1 MQSLDFLQQLDEII
15 AERHMLHHPF
25 YQLWNEGA
33 LTLPVLREYAKEYY
47 LHVHRFPT
55 YVSATHARCHDLSIR
70 QMLLENLIEEEHG
83 PDNHPELWLRFAE
96 ALGISRQEIL
106 QHRYLP
112 QTVIAVELLQELAF
126 RPNPVEGLAALY
138 AYESQVPEVA
148 TVKIEGLKRYYGITD
163 ERGLS
168 FFTVHIHADEVHRA
182 VLREAL
188 LQLSPTEEDQQR
200 ALEAARE
207 AADALNLL
215 LDGVY
220 QTYCIRQTAPL

>member
-1 MQSLDFLQQLDEII
+1 MTSQDFLQALDAVIG
-15 AERHMLHHPF
+15 ERHMLQHPF

-47 LHVHRFPT
+47 LHVHFFPT
-55 YVSATHARCHDLSIR
+55 YVSATHSRCHDLAIR
-70 QMLLENLIEEEHG
+70 QMLLENLFEEEHG

-96 ALGISRQEIL
+96 ALGVSREEMARH
-106 QHRYLP
+106 QHLP
-112 QTVIAVELLQELAF
+112 QTRAAVALLRELSA
-126 RPNPVEGLAALY
+126 RPNPAEGLATLY

-148 TVKIEGLKRYYGITD
+148 AVKIEGLKRYYGITD

-168 FFTVHIHADEVHRA
+168 FFTVHLHADEIHRA

-188 LQLSPTEEDQQR
+188 TQVCTSAHDQER
-200 ALEAARE
+200 ALEAAAE

-220 QTYCIRQTAPL
+220 QTYCMRPSPVG

>member
-1 MQSLDFLQQLDEII
+1 MDTQQFLQSLDALIG
-15 AERHMLHHPF
+15 ERHMLQHPF

-33 LTLPVLREYAKEYY
+33 LTLPILQEYAKEYY
-47 LHVHRFPT
+47 LHVHTFPT

-70 QMLLENLIEEEHG
+70 QMLLENLIEEEQG
-83 PDNHPELWLRFAE
+83 PDNHPELWIRFAE
-96 ALGISRQEIL
+96 ALGVSREALL

-112 QTVIAVELLQELAF
+112 QTRIAVELLRELAF
-126 RPNPVEGLAALY
+126 RPNPAEGLAALY

-148 TVKIEGLKRYYGITD
+148 AVKIEGLKRYYGIAD

-168 FFTVHIHADEVHRA
+168 FFTVHLHADEIHRA
-182 VLREAL
+182 VVREAL
-188 LQLSPTEEDQQR
+188 AQLCATESERQR
-200 ALEAARE
+200 ALEAACE

-220 QTYCIRQTAPL
+220 QTYCVAQP

>member
-1 MQSLDFLQQLDEII
+1 MQTPAFLEALDAII
-15 AERHMLHHPF
+15 AERHMLQHPF

-33 LTLPVLREYAKEYY
+33 LTLPILREYAKEYY
-47 LHVHRFPT
+47 LHVHVFPT
-55 YVSATHARCHDLSIR
+55 YVSATHARCHDLAIR

-96 ALGISRQEIL
+96 ALGVSREEMFS
-106 QHRYLP
+106 HRYLP
-112 QTVIAVELLQELAF
+112 QTRTAVELLRELAF
-126 RPNPVEGLAALY
+126 RPNPAEGLAALY

-148 TVKIEGLKRYYGITD
+148 AVKIEGLKRYYGITD

-168 FFTVHIHADEVHRA
+168 FFTVHLHADEIHRA
-182 VLREAL
+182 VVREAL
-188 LQLSPTEEDQQR
+188 AQMCATDREQER

-215 LDGVY
+215 LDGIY
-220 QTYCIRQTAPL
+220 SAYCIRPAYV

>member
-1 MQSLDFLQQLDEII
+1 MTAQEFLQKLDAAIG
-15 AERHMLHHPF
+15 ERHMLQHPF

-33 LTLPVLREYAKEYY
+33 LTLSILREYAKEYY
-47 LHVHRFPT
+47 LHVHYFPT
-55 YVSATHARCHDLSIR
+55 YVSATHSRCHDLAVR
-70 QMLLENLIEEEHG
+70 QMLLENLFEEEHG

-96 ALGISRQEIL
+96 ALGLSREEVL
-106 QHRYLP
+106 HHQHLP
-112 QTVIAVELLQELAF
+112 QTRLAVELLRELSL
-126 RPNPVEGLAALY
+126 RSNPAEGVAALY

-148 TVKIEGLKRYYGITD
+148 AVKIEGLKRHYGVTD

-168 FFTVHIHADEVHRA
+168 FFTVHLHADEVHRA

-188 LQLSPTEEDQQR
+188 LQLCASQHDRER
-200 ALEAARE
+200 ALDAAVE

-220 QTYCIRQTAPL
+220 QTYCISPHLTV